1 MRTLHYVNVQQEI
14 EESEHTKNYVIQDMA
29 DLCSWLFTNIKVS
42 QCLVNLQTKQDKW
55 GKNLLEQC
63 RTHFK

>member
-29 DLCSWLFTNIKVS
+29 DLCS
-42 QCLVNLQTKQDKW
+42 
-55 GKNLLEQC
+55 
-63 RTHFK
+63 